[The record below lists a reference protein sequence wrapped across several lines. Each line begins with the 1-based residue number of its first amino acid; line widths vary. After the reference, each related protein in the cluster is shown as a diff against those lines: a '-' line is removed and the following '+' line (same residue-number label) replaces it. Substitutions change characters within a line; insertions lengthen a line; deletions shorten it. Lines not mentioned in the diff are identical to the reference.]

1 MANIARLCRSR
12 APSIYQVWKP
22 TLQKTPFALYSST
35 SKKVE
40 QSEYVIGKQT
50 EIDPKR
56 VQEIIDEG
64 KRSYDEQNDINSPY
78 YLTWGFDK
86 NNFIDLWSKRFILF
100 FGVSVVLVLGPV
112 YYHFLPDNKNIKWNR
127 AEALRVLQERREAG
141 LPLIDPDFV
150 SRDKIVLPDEDET
163 SH

>member
-40 QSEYVIGKQT
+40 QSEYVVGKQT

-64 KRSYDEQNDINSPY
+64 KRSYDEQNDINSP
-78 YLTWGFDK
+78 
-86 NNFIDLWSKRFILF
+86 
-100 FGVSVVLVLGPV
+100 VSSQV
-112 YYHFLPDNKNIKWNR
+112 
-127 AEALRVLQERREAG
+127 
-141 LPLIDPDFV
+141 
-150 SRDKIVLPDEDET
+150 
-163 SH
+163 